1 LNFTLI
7 EVAPPKTYNG
17 KKLRNIVSVSWTDHL
32 VFGEDNGGLKTVDA
46 LGRRMKK
53 WQTELGAGILHWRC
67 TRDRIKGRF
76 NAGNGYRHFFKT
88 KKSAIDWDD
97 FKVVPQL
104 AHELGLEVYLYV
116 SLFDEGW
123 PLAPKRIRAKSYH
136 NKMHGQ
142 HFSWQSDFSKTH
154 SDDVVVDRT
163 LKNRQW
169 GVMCLGN
176 PGVREHFIN
185 RYRRL
190 LASGDFDGLYVCL
203 RSQSKPADFADQY
216 GFNEPIRQEYLNR
229 HSKDIWIEDFDLKLW
244 RDLLGD
250 YLTVFL
256 TELRNAIR
264 DSGIMIAVGVPRG
277 NILGPPLGNTTLQ
290 WPKWVQDGIIDHLI
304 IDQNSSK
311 CPSMW
316 HELWPMHRG
325 YGYLEN
331 YLNGYGMKTLEE
343 DLSRTYGP
351 ILDGNPAELFIA
363 RQWQNRSDE
372 QEKDLLKHPSVQGL
386 VFSSFRHDN
395 PGPICRNDWSV

>member
-1 LNFTLI
+1 MD
-7 EVAPPKTYNG
+7 
-17 KKLRNIVSVSWTDHL
+17 KLRNIVSVSWTDHL
-32 VFGEDNGGLKTVDA
+32 VFGKDDGRLNTVDA
-46 LGRRMKK
+46 LNRRMKK

-67 TRDRIKGRF
+67 SRDRINGRF
-76 NAGNGYRHFFKT
+76 YSGKGYRHFFQAKKT
-88 KKSAIDWDD
+88 TTDLDD
-97 FKVVPQL
+97 FKVVPHL
-104 AHELGLEVYLYV
+104 AHKLGLEVYLYV

-123 PLAPKRIRAKSYH
+123 PLAPKRIREKSYH

-142 HFSWQSDFSKTH
+142 HVSWQSDFSKTH

-163 LKNRQW
+163 LKHRQW

-176 PGVREHFIN
+176 PEVRKHFIR

-190 LASGDFDGLYVCL
+190 LESGDFDGLFVCL

-216 GFNEPIRQEYLNR
+216 GFNEPIRQEYLNS
-229 HSKDIWIEDFDLKLW
+229 HGKDIWIEDFDLKLW
-244 RDLLGD
+244 RNLLGD

-256 TELRNAIR
+256 TELRHAIR
-264 DSGIMIAVGVPRG
+264 DLDMMIAVGVPRG
-277 NILGPPLGNTTLQ
+277 SILGPPLGNTTLQ
-290 WPKWVQDGIIDHLI
+290 WPKWVREGIIDHLI

-331 YLNGYGMKTLEE
+331 YLNGDGMMTLEE

-351 ILDGNPAELFIA
+351 ILDGNPAKLYIA
-363 RQWQNRSDE
+363 RQWQNRSDA
-372 QEKDLLKHPSVQGL
+372 QEKDLLKHLSVQGL
-386 VFSSFRHDN
+386 VFSSFRFDN
-395 PGPICRNDWSV
+395 PGPIRRNDWSV